1 MQREDLVDSTMGL
14 LDNTFVPT
22 TTRYLD
28 VCHSLAESVGTQ
40 VRTDNGSVDRSSQY
54 VVVQHLCVTT
64 DSNFLTKV
72 NENNNI
78 GVY

>member
-40 VRTDNGSVDRSSQY
+40 VRTDNGSADRSSQY
-54 VVVQHLCVTT
+54 VVVQHL
-64 DSNFLTKV
+64 
-72 NENNNI
+72 
-78 GVY
+78 